1 MNKVL
6 QFGLHSSKY
15 VSIFEL
21 FAVLSL
27 CSSSSIK
34 FRALCVLSSHHG
46 IITRFAVHQR
56 SHRRP
61 QRYLMREA
69 FFSIFS
75 AATLCFFGPPS
86 SLIKD
91 FRSTPEDF
99 TRLPSWIPFQSNIA
113 FRYHEITWYGEKI
126 EEDPTGVS
134 DSIRFAYSISQCDAV
149 FVHSS
154 PEFKPEYLGLL
165 RDLYGKPVFPTGF
178 LPTSTE
184 DEVGDATWVGIKK
197 WLDKQ
202 RVSSVVYAALGT
214 EASHRPADHGL
225 EKSEVPFFWVLRN
238 DSQIPEGFV
247 ERIKGRGMVHNGWV
261 PQVKILSHDS
271 VGGFL
276 THCGWNSLVEGL
288 GVERVPI
295 FFPVLNEQGLNT
307 RLVEGKG
314 VGVEIPRDEKE
325 GSCHE
330 QHYIQEQLDLTYFIC
345 LWKLGLQQYEWLSYC
360 HIKS

>member
-1 MNKVL
+1 M
-6 QFGLHSSKY
+6 
-15 VSIFEL
+15 
-21 FAVLSL
+21 SL
-27 CSSSSIK
+27 SSSWIYVR
-34 FRALCVLSSHHG
+34 FGVLGS
-46 IITRFAVHQR
+46 
-56 SHRRP
+56 
-61 QRYLMREA
+61 
-69 FFSIFS
+69 SIFS

-99 TRLPSWIPFQSNIA
+99 TGLPSWIPLQSNIA

-134 DSIRFAYSISQCDAV
+134 DSIRFGYSISQCDAV

-214 EASHRPADHGL
+214 EASHRPADLAELAHGL
-225 EKSEVPFFWVLRN
+225 EKSEVLFFWVLRN

-261 PQVKILSHDS
+261 PRSK
-271 VGGFL
+271 
-276 THCGWNSLVEGL
+276 
-288 GVERVPI
+288 
-295 FFPVLNEQGLNT
+295 
-307 RLVEGKG
+307 
-314 VGVEIPRDEKE
+314 
-325 GSCHE
+325 
-330 QHYIQEQLDLTYFIC
+330 Y
-345 LWKLGLQQYEWLSYC
+345 
-360 HIKS
+360 